1 MKIGIP
7 KETKEREMRVAL
19 SPEVAKSLV
28 QAGFEIT
35 METGAGTNSYF
46 ADDLYTAAGVTV
58 QSDKNTV
65 YSSSD
70 VILKVNAPLPS
81 EIALM
86 KKGAVLISFMW
97 AATNP
102 ELTEACAKA
111 GISSFSV
118 DAIPRISRAQK
129 MDALSSQSNL
139 AGYKTV
145 LLGAN
150 ALGKIFPL
158 MMTAAGTIKPSKVV
172 IMGAGVAGLQAI
184 ATAKRLGAIV
194 MVSDIR
200 PETKEQVESLG
211 GKFIEVA
218 GDA

>member
-7 KETKEREMRVAL
+7 KETREKELRVAL
-19 SPEVAKSLV
+19 SPDVVKSLAA
-28 QAGFEIT
+28 AGFTIVVEKN
-35 METGAGTNSYF
+35 AGTGSFFPDEYYSGNG
-46 ADDLYTAAGVTV
+46 AQIETDV
-58 QSDKNTV
+58 QKI
-65 YSSSD
+65 YSESD
-70 VILKVNAPLPS
+70 VILKVNAPTVQ
-81 EIALM
+81 EISQM
-86 KKGAVLISFMW
+86 KKGSVLISFVW

-102 ELTEACAKA
+102 QVVEACEKA
-111 GISSFSV
+111 GITCFSM

-150 ALGKIFPL
+150 ALGKIFP
-158 MMTAAGTIKPSKVV
+158 MMTTAAGTIRPCKVV

-200 PETKEQVESLG
+200 PETKNRWNPS
-211 GKFIEVA
+211 GKVYRSCR
-218 GDA
+218 